1 MFIIDVAPC
10 VFWQVWTVKRR
21 GELVASGWAWTVD
34 NAKAKALT
42 VIEQVA

>member
-1 MFIIDVAPC
+1 MFIIEVKP
-10 VFWQVWTVKRR
+10 FWFVQLWYVKRR

-34 NAKAKALT
+34 KAKAKALT